1 MTHTRFRSAQVIYRA
16 IVNGIADEDWVPV
29 YRSEIRDAYAARD
42 SDVMFDGA
50 TLSAENLYANDENR
64 GLRFEVFHYSPTGPH
79 IPLGFV
85 QTSASAFKYAKPG
98 GKLFMVAVPGSR
110 LLRGTVFLDMA
121 KTGLS
126 TRRGGVSSVFCLRA
140 GNFVWGKDDEETAEG
155 DDYLERDAD
164 GRKRV
169 EWVGDGPQ
177 QPIRTGVS
185 FISSRRKPGAGGDSD
200 GEGEDDDGDSTE
212 KK

>member
-1 MTHTRFRSAQVIYRA
+1 MP
-16 IVNGIADEDWVPV
+16 DEDWVPV
-29 YRSEIRDAYAARD
+29 YRSEIRDAYAAREM
-42 SDVMFDGA
+42 DVMFDGA
-50 TLSAENLYANDENR
+50 ALSAENLYASDANR
-64 GLRFEVFHYSPTGPH
+64 ALRFEVFHYNPSGPH
-79 IPLGFV
+79 LPLGFV

-140 GNFVWGKDDEETAEG
+140 GNFVWGEQEAEEA
-155 DDYLERDAD
+155 DDYLERDFD

-169 EWVGDGPQ
+169 EWVNGEPPQ
-177 QPIRTGVS
+177 GLPMGVS
-185 FISSRRKPGAGGDSD
+185 YMSSRRTRVGFDSD
-200 GEGEDDDGDSTE
+200 ADSDD
-212 KK
+212 

>member
-1 MTHTRFRSAQVIYRA
+1 M
-16 IVNGIADEDWVPV
+16 NGIADEDWVPV

-140 GNFVWGKDDEETAEG
+140 GNFVWGREDQEDDAG

-177 QPIRTGVS
+177 QMMPTGVS
-185 FISSRRKPGAGGDSD
+185 YISSRRKIAAVDSD
-200 GEGEDDDGDSTE
+200 NEEEDADSTE